1 MADRRNHTRDPI
13 GAFIARWDGTE
24 QAERANYARFLDELC
39 AALGLPSPQPAS
51 GAGGD
56 YRYERGVT
64 RHEADG
70 ATSHRRIDLYK
81 RGCFV
86 LEAKQGSNPPPESL
100 FRLHDA
106 NERRAAVRRSPS
118 WAQAMLKAKGQA
130 ERYARDLPAD
140 EGWPPFI
147 IVCDVGFCLDIHA
160 DFTGTGKH
168 YAQVPDREGFRI
180 YLPDLR
186 RPEIQE
192 RLRLI
197 WTDPHALDPSRK
209 RVRVTR
215 EIAALLAKL
224 ARALEGPKDKPRHAP
239 QTVAAFLMRCIFTM
253 FAQSVGLLPKGS
265 FTGLL
270 EDCR

>member
-1 MADRRNHTRDPI
+1 MLTRNGHACDI
-13 GAFIARWDGTE
+13 NFQLIEGGAP
-24 QAERANYARFLDELC
+24 
-39 AALGLPSPQPAS
+39 LP
-51 GAGGD
+51 G
-56 YRYERGVT
+56 
-64 RHEADG
+64 
-70 ATSHRRIDLYK
+70 
-81 RGCFV
+81 
-86 LEAKQGSNPPPESL
+86 N
-100 FRLHDA
+100 
-106 NERRAAVRRSPS
+106 
-118 WAQAMLKAKGQA
+118 A

-147 IVCDVGFCLDIHA
+147 VVCDVGFCLDIHA

-168 YAQVPDREGFRI
+168 YARFPDREGFRV

-239 QTVAAFLMRCIFTM
+239 QTVATFLMRCIFTM
-253 FAQSVGLLPKGS
+253 FAQSVGLLPNYS
-265 FTGLL
+265 FTEVLEACRGDPRSFVGLVGDL
-270 EDCR
+270 WRSMDKGGFSAAVRADVRRFNGGLFAPGPHGAAEPLPVDAEMLDLLILASKRD